1 MYKTTSNIFVPEIIV
16 KHIVKNY
23 DTEAQPMICMEELA
37 ELQQAISKHCRKRES
52 NLPEEIAH
60 SLISISVLMTIYGI
74 KPSDVEAEIKR
85 KEEKLGIMDP
95 IEKLIWAEKEDTE
108 IDD

>member
-1 MYKTTSNIFVPEIIV
+1 MYKTTTEIYVPTAMVE
-16 KHIVKNY
+16 HIVKNY
-23 DTEAQPMICMEELA
+23 DVEAQPMICVEELA

-95 IEKLIWAEKEDTE
+95 IEKLIWDKKEDTKN
-108 IDD
+108 DD